1 MTELCSFAALN
12 RKNLSP
18 MKTPIT
24 LALLFPL
31 LLAACGGSSDSPS
44 DVATKFLTH
53 TNKMEFKEA
62 KEYATKSTGE
72 VLDMI
77 GGMAAMMPKEDPKT
91 FKIVN
96 ESIDGETATVT
107 YRTDGKEEDETLN
120 LVKEDGKWLV
130 NMSKEDM
137 NKEEGAG
144 DMNMDMDMDMDMGL
158 DTLMEGAV
166 EEVMEEVPAEAAQ

>member
-1 MTELCSFAALN
+1 
-12 RKNLSP
+12 

-24 LALLFPL
+24 LTLLFTL
-31 LLAACGGSSDSPS
+31 LLAACGGGSDSPS
-44 DVATKFLTH
+44 DVATKFLNH

-62 KEYATKSTGE
+62 KKYATKSTGDI
-72 VLDMI
+72 LDMV

-91 FKIVN
+91 FKILN
-96 ESIDGETATVT
+96 ETIDGEKATVT

-137 NKEEGAG
+137 NKEDGADEGG
-144 DMNMDMDMDMDMGL
+144 EMDWNFD
-158 DTLMEGAV
+158 
-166 EEVMEEVPAEAAQ
+166 EEEYIEEEATEEMPAQ